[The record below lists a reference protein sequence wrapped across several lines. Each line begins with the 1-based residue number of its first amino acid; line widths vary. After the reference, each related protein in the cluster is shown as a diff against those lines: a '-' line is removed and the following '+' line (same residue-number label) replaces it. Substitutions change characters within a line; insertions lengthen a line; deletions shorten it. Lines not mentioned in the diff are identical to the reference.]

1 MRILLSLLTV
11 LWCLTISLLLI
22 RIRMRS
28 HDDIV
33 NRMKFFSQDSVE
45 QRQRLLRAQQQGST
59 PLERLRASFRHLA
72 EKLQRLERTRKMD
85 LKMQQAGLPL
95 LGTEFEL
102 MQLGF
107 GILLGIIVFVVT
119 FDFTMAMLGFIV
131 GVLAGSIFLRMRI
144 QRRQKLFTNQLG
156 DMLTMVANALRSGFS
171 FLQAFE
177 LIARE
182 MPAPIGTEV
191 RQVVNEI
198 NLGGTL
204 ENALNNMQKRVES
217 PDFELVIT
225 SVLIQRQVGGNL
237 AQILDTIS
245 ETIEDRV
252 RMRREVLSLTAQ
264 GRLSGWI
271 LAAMPVVTVGAISI
285 ISPGYMRPLFET
297 SMGKYIL
304 IGCVFWELIGFIII
318 RRIVDIKI

>member
-1 MRILLSLLTV
+1 MRILLAVLTS
-11 LWCLTISLLLI
+11 LWCLTICLLLI
-22 RIRMRS
+22 RIRMRA

-33 NRMKFFSQDSVE
+33 DRMEFFSQSSVE
-45 QRQRLLRAQQQGST
+45 QRQQRLRALQRGKT
-59 PLERLRASFRHLA
+59 LRERLRNWIHRTA
-72 EKLQRLERTRKMD
+72 EKLQRFERTRKLD
-85 LKMQQAGLPL
+85 LKMQQAGWPL

-107 GILLGIIVFVVT
+107 GMLLGLLTLAVTLDITAALLAFIAGIAAGMILLR
-119 FDFTMAMLGFIV
+119 L
-131 GVLAGSIFLRMRI
+131 RI

-156 DMLTMVANALRSGFS
+156 DMLTMVANALRAGFS

-177 LIARE
+177 LIAKE
-182 MPAPIGTEV
+182 MPAPMSTEAQ
-191 RQVVNEI
+191 QVINEI

-217 PDFELVIT
+217 DDFELVIT

-245 ETIEDRV
+245 ETIEERI

-264 GRLSGWI
+264 GRLSGMI
-271 LAAMPVVTVGAISI
+271 LAALPPVLAVLISV
-285 ISPGYMRPLFET
+285 ISPGYMAPLLENEV
-297 SMGKYIL
+297 GKYI
-304 IGCVFWELIGFIII
+304 IAGCVVMELIGFIII
-318 RRIVDIKI
+318 RRIVDIK

>member
-1 MRILLSLLTV
+1 MRILLAVLTS
-11 LWCLTISLLLI
+11 LWCLTICLLLI
-22 RIRMRS
+22 RIRMRA

-33 NRMKFFSQDSVE
+33 DRMEFFSQSSVE
-45 QRQRLLRAQQQGST
+45 QRQQRLRALQRGKT
-59 PLERLRASFRHLA
+59 LRERLRNWVHRTA
-72 EKLQRLERTRKMD
+72 EKLQRFERTRKLD
-85 LKMQQAGLPL
+85 LKMQQAGWPL

-107 GILLGIIVFVVT
+107 GMLLGLLTLAVTLDITAALLAFIAGIAAGMILLR
-119 FDFTMAMLGFIV
+119 L
-131 GVLAGSIFLRMRI
+131 RI

-156 DMLTMVANALRSGFS
+156 DMLTMVANALRAGFS

-177 LIARE
+177 LIAKE
-182 MPAPIGTEV
+182 MPAPMSTEAQ
-191 RQVVNEI
+191 QVINEI

-217 PDFELVIT
+217 DDFELVIT

-245 ETIEDRV
+245 ETIEERI

-264 GRLSGWI
+264 GRLSGMI
-271 LAAMPVVTVGAISI
+271 LAALPPVLAVLISV
-285 ISPGYMRPLFET
+285 ISPGYMAPLLENEV
-297 SMGKYIL
+297 GKYI
-304 IGCVFWELIGFIII
+304 IAGCVVMELIGFIII
-318 RRIVDIKI
+318 RRIVDIK

>member
-1 MRILLSLLTV
+1 MRILLAVLTS
-11 LWCLTISLLLI
+11 LWCLTICLLLI
-22 RIRMRS
+22 RIRMRA

-33 NRMKFFSQDSVE
+33 DRMEFFSQSSVE
-45 QRQRLLRAQQQGST
+45 QRQQRLRALQRGKT
-59 PLERLRASFRHLA
+59 LRERLRNRIHRTA
-72 EKLQRLERTRKMD
+72 EKLQRFERTRKLD
-85 LKMQQAGLPL
+85 LKMQQAGWPL

-107 GILLGIIVFVVT
+107 GMLLGLLTLAVTLDITAALLAFIAGIAAGMILLR
-119 FDFTMAMLGFIV
+119 L
-131 GVLAGSIFLRMRI
+131 RI

-156 DMLTMVANALRSGFS
+156 DMLTMVANALRAGFS

-177 LIARE
+177 LIAKE
-182 MPAPIGTEV
+182 MPAPMSTEAQ
-191 RQVVNEI
+191 QVINEI

-217 PDFELVIT
+217 DDFELVIT

-245 ETIEDRV
+245 ETIEERI

-264 GRLSGWI
+264 GRLSGMI
-271 LAAMPVVTVGAISI
+271 LAALPPVLAVLISV
-285 ISPGYMRPLFET
+285 ISPGYMAPLLENEV
-297 SMGKYIL
+297 GKYI
-304 IGCVFWELIGFIII
+304 IAGCVVMELIGFIII
-318 RRIVDIKI
+318 RRIVDIK

>member
-1 MRILLSLLTV
+1 MRILLAVLTS
-11 LWCLTISLLLI
+11 LWCLTICLLLI
-22 RIRMRS
+22 RIRMRA

-33 NRMKFFSQDSVE
+33 DRMEFFSQSSVE
-45 QRQRLLRAQQQGST
+45 QRQQRLRGLQRGNTLR
-59 PLERLRASFRHLA
+59 ERLRNWIHRTA
-72 EKLQRLERTRKMD
+72 EKLQRFERTRKLD
-85 LKMQQAGLPL
+85 LKMQQAGWPL

-107 GILLGIIVFVVT
+107 GMLLGLLTLAVTLDITAALLAFIAGIAAGMILLR
-119 FDFTMAMLGFIV
+119 L
-131 GVLAGSIFLRMRI
+131 RI

-156 DMLTMVANALRSGFS
+156 DMLTMVANALRAGFS

-177 LIARE
+177 LIAKE
-182 MPAPIGTEV
+182 MPAPMSTEAQ
-191 RQVVNEI
+191 QVINEI

-217 PDFELVIT
+217 DDFELVIT

-245 ETIEDRV
+245 ETIEERI

-264 GRLSGWI
+264 GRLSGMV
-271 LAAMPVVTVGAISI
+271 LAALPPVLAVLISV
-285 ISPGYMRPLFET
+285 ISPGYMAPLLENEV
-297 SMGKYIL
+297 GKYI
-304 IGCVFWELIGFIII
+304 IAGCVVMELIGFIII
-318 RRIVDIKI
+318 RRIVDIK

>member
-1 MRILLSLLTV
+1 MRILLAVLTS
-11 LWCLTISLLLI
+11 LWCLTICLLLI
-22 RIRMRS
+22 RIRMRA

-33 NRMKFFSQDSVE
+33 DRMEFFSQSSVE
-45 QRQRLLRAQQQGST
+45 QRQQRLRALQRGKT
-59 PLERLRASFRHLA
+59 LRERLRNWVHRTA
-72 EKLQRLERTRKMD
+72 EKLQRFERTRKLD
-85 LKMQQAGLPL
+85 LKMQQAGWPL

-107 GILLGIIVFVVT
+107 SMLLGLLTLAVTLDITAALLAFIAGIAAGMILLR
-119 FDFTMAMLGFIV
+119 L
-131 GVLAGSIFLRMRI
+131 RI

-156 DMLTMVANALRSGFS
+156 DMLTMVANALRAGFS

-177 LIARE
+177 LIAKE
-182 MPAPIGTEV
+182 MPAPMSTEAQ
-191 RQVVNEI
+191 QVINEI

-217 PDFELVIT
+217 DDFELVIT

-245 ETIEDRV
+245 ETIEERI

-264 GRLSGWI
+264 GRLSGMI
-271 LAAMPVVTVGAISI
+271 LAALPPVLAVLISV
-285 ISPGYMRPLFET
+285 ISPGYMAPLLENEV
-297 SMGKYIL
+297 GKYI
-304 IGCVFWELIGFIII
+304 IAGCVVMELIGFIII
-318 RRIVDIKI
+318 RRIVDIK

>member
-1 MRILLSLLTV
+1 MKLLLSFLTF

-22 RIRMRS
+22 RIKKRS

-33 NRMKFFSQDSVE
+33 DRMAFFSQDSVE
-45 QRQRLLRAQQQGST
+45 QRQRRLRQQQQGST
-59 PLERLRASFRHLA
+59 PVERLRAMLRHLA
-72 EKLQRLERTRKMD
+72 EKLQRFERTRKMD
-85 LKMQQAGLPL
+85 LKMQQAGWPL

-107 GILLGIIVFVVT
+107 GALLGILVFVLT
-119 FDFTMAMLGFIV
+119 FDFTLAMLGFVAGILT
-131 GVLAGSIFLRMRI
+131 GAVLLRLRI

-156 DMLTMVANALRSGFS
+156 DMLTMVANALRAGFS

-182 MPAPIGTEV
+182 MPAPMGPEV
-191 RQVVNEI
+191 NQVVREI

-204 ENALNNMQKRVES
+204 ENALNNMQKRVQS

-225 SVLIQRQVGGNL
+225 AVLIQRQVGGNL

-245 ETIEDRV
+245 ETIEARIK
-252 RMRREVLSLTAQ
+252 MRREVLALTAQ
-264 GRLSGWI
+264 GRLSGII
-271 LAAMPVVTVGAISI
+271 LAVLPFALAVVLSVLA
-285 ISPGYMRPLFET
+285 PGYMKPLLDNP
-297 SMGKYIL
+297 MGKYI
-304 IGCVFWELIGFIII
+304 IAGSVVMELIGFLVIQ
-318 RRIVDIKI
+318 RIVNIKV

>member
-1 MRILLSLLTV
+1 MKLFLSFLTF

-22 RIRMRS
+22 RIKKRS

-33 NRMKFFSQDSVE
+33 DRMAFFSQDSVE
-45 QRQRLLRAQQQGST
+45 QRQRRLRQQQQGST
-59 PLERLRASFRHLA
+59 PAERLRAMLRHLA
-72 EKLQRLERTRKMD
+72 EKLQRFERTRKMD
-85 LKMQQAGLPL
+85 LKMQQAGWPL

-107 GILLGIIVFVVT
+107 GALLGILVFVLT
-119 FDFTMAMLGFIV
+119 FDFTLAMLGFV
-131 GVLAGSIFLRMRI
+131 GGILTGAVLLRLRI

-156 DMLTMVANALRSGFS
+156 DMLTMVANALRAGFS

-182 MPAPIGTEV
+182 MPAPMGPEV
-191 RQVVNEI
+191 NQVVREI

-204 ENALNNMQKRVES
+204 ENALNNMQKRVQS

-225 SVLIQRQVGGNL
+225 AVLIQRQVGGNL

-245 ETIEDRV
+245 GTIDERIK
-252 RMRREVLSLTAQ
+252 MRREVLSLTAQ
-264 GRLSGWI
+264 GRLSGI
-271 LAAMPVVTVGAISI
+271 VLAALPVVLAILIST
-285 ISPGYMRPLFET
+285 ISPGYMNPLLENPL
-297 SMGKYIL
+297 GKYI
-304 IGCVFWELIGFIII
+304 IGGSVLMELIGFYIIN
-318 RRIVDIKI
+318 RIIDIKA